1 MNPPSEPSTEDC
13 RPDCPESEDRWV
25 LPAGVLNVLW
35 GDVMPLLAARCWRG
49 GPCVIGADN
58 ARLASL
64 IKGLPGWTREARWK
78 DRVAPV
84 VAYLGQD
91 DAAPIR
97 TLGEGAYDFLLSN
110 DGVDFLLPERPE
122 TAEELYRFYT
132 YRRTG
137 RDPITIPGYL
147 TAPVSALS
155 GNTRTGPSQIWI
167 DPDEILGIADLLPP
181 DCPPRTGVRARLQ
194 RMEERSRD
202 ACEARKARARQAAR
216 HRRGPESPPDDRLR
230 VRLGGTGNLAC
241 ILQDFRCWQLEG
253 AVTQAIFVETPRIVA
268 TIWMEGN
275 PDGDYS
281 RRWRQPGDDGLRE
294 IFEERLE
301 VSLPEVDRMAFTEH
315 EASARSPSWA
325 DDDIMITNRGFF
337 FPPLPATPPGFE
349 DMLDEI
355 VDGRAANPV
364 FTDTRP
370 PPFP

>member
-1 MNPPSEPSTEDC
+1 MNPPPEPNPEDC
-13 RPDCPESEDRWV
+13 RPDCPDTEDRWV
-25 LPAGVLNVLW
+25 LPAWILNVLW

-58 ARLASL
+58 DRLASL
-64 IKGLPGWTREARWK
+64 IQGLPGWARDGRWK
-78 DRVAPV
+78 ERVTPV
-84 VAYLGQD
+84 VAYLGRT
-91 DAAPIR
+91 DAVPVR

-122 TAEELYRFYT
+122 TAEELYHFYT

-167 DPDEILGIADLLPP
+167 DPDEIMGIAELLPP
-181 DCPPRTGVRARLQ
+181 DCPPLEGVRARLR
-194 RMEERSRD
+194 RMEERSKS
-202 ACEARKARARQAAR
+202 ACEARRARARQAAR
-216 HRRGPESPPDDRLR
+216 HREGPEAPPDERLR

-253 AVTQAIFVETPRIVA
+253 AVAQAIFVETPRIVA
-268 TIWMEGN
+268 SIWMD
-275 PDGDYS
+275 PDGDYAT
-281 RRWRQPGDDGLRE
+281 RWERAGDDGMRE

-301 VSLPEVDRMAFTEH
+301 VSLPEEDQMAFTLH
-315 EASARSPSWA
+315 PASDGSPSWVV
-325 DDDIMITNRGFF
+325 DDIMVTNRGFF
-337 FPPLPATPPGFE
+337 FPPLPPSPPGFE
-349 DMLDEI
+349 EMLDEI

-370 PPFP
+370 PPWP